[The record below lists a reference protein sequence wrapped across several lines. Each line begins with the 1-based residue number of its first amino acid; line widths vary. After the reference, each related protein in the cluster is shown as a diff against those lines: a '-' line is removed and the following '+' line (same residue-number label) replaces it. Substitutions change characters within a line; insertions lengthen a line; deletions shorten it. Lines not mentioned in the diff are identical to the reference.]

1 MRNLRK
7 PLVPLF
13 KVYDL
18 RRNLSDYIEKF
29 FTQSALCFAR
39 ISVNRQSGHPVKFNG
54 MFPYSLNLIVFACAL
69 SFPFFKLSHT
79 FFAVE
84 KVHDRRD
91 KRASQRINLV
101 LRYSRVVFPSR
112 HSPLLCNLL
121 DSLSPFIRL
130 FSFYL
135 PPRSLPCGLND
146 GAVFFARDLFKRA
159 SNSFG

>member
-1 MRNLRK
+1 M
-7 PLVPLF
+7 
-13 KVYDL
+13 
-18 RRNLSDYIEKF
+18 
-29 FTQSALCFAR
+29 
-39 ISVNRQSGHPVKFNG
+39 KFNG
-54 MFPYSLNLIVFACAL
+54 TFPYSLNLIVFACAL

-84 KVHDRRD
+84 KVHDRRN
-91 KRASQRINLV
+91 KRASQRIDLV

-130 FSFYL
+130 FSFYF
-135 PPRSLPCGLND
+135 PPRSLPFDLND

-159 SNSFG
+159 SNSSG